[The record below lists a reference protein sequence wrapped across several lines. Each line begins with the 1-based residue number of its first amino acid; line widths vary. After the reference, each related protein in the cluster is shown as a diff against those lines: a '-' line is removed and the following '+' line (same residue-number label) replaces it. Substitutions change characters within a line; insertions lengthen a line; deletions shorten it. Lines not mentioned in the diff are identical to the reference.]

1 MTKAEVEL
9 VPTSTVALKTY
20 TALKPLNRCS
30 RDFASCQGHEMCLR
44 LTQGTWYKIHIF
56 DLGLP

>member
-9 VPTSTVALKTY
+9 VPTSTVALKMY

-44 LTQGTWYKIHIF
+44 LILVGSGR
-56 DLGLP
+56 L